1 MENSRGKFIVF
12 EGINGCGKTSQQMML
27 IERLKKEFPNKQTI
41 PTFEASFD
49 KPIGDIIRN
58 CYILG
63 HRCSDD
69 IILSNLFALD
79 RYDQFIN
86 PEDGII
92 KKINDGINIVQSRNY
107 LSSLVLNCSDSS
119 SINKVY
125 NLNKISIDLLSPDI
139 IIFLNRDI
147 NEILKFHE
155 NKNEI
160 DINESKEKLN
170 KQVDG
175 YKTCIDWL
183 RQHINE
189 NIVEIKNNKSEE
201 EVHEDVWNIVKDLF

>member
-63 HRCSDD
+63 HRWCDD
-69 IILSNLFALD
+69 IILLNLFALD

-86 PEDGII
+86 PKDGII

-160 DINESKEKLN
+160 DINESKERLN

-175 YKTCIDWL
+175 YKICIDWL
-183 RQHINE
+183 RQHTNE